1 MPAVTVPAC
10 NGLTEHYESLRQ
22 DATDSSRCS
31 RSVSGRA
38 LLRFKGMAAWMRGM
52 GESVRPP
59 ACPLTGAELRLPAGI
74 EQNLINLVAA
84 MTLATVREIQP

>member
-1 MPAVTVPAC
+1 
-10 NGLTEHYESLRQ
+10 
-22 DATDSSRCS
+22 
-31 RSVSGRA
+31 
-38 LLRFKGMAAWMRGM
+38 MAAWMRGM

>member
-1 MPAVTVPAC
+1 
-10 NGLTEHYESLRQ
+10 
-22 DATDSSRCS
+22 
-31 RSVSGRA
+31 
-38 LLRFKGMAAWMRGM
+38 MAAWMRSM

-59 ACPLTGAELRLPAGI
+59 APPLPGSERRLPAGI